1 MLPGEDDDMLGVV
14 MALVVVVVLV
24 ETGAVLDVLK
34 NEERVTVL

>member
-14 MALVVVVVLV
+14 MALVVVVLV

>member
-1 MLPGEDDDMLGVV
+1 MLGVV
-14 MALVVVVVLV
+14 MALVVVVLV

>member
-1 MLPGEDDDMLGVV
+1 MLSVV
-14 MALVVVVVLV
+14 MALVVVVLV